1 MKVQKGW
8 ARKVGMWAFGR
19 FLMREYPF
27 VENYF
32 LSQAMEVNKVVDIP
46 VSYLGGVASSNA
58 VKEAM
63 ENDFEL
69 ISVGRALIHDP
80 YFVQKVKSSKH
91 VSPCNH
97 CNECLAEMD
106 KNGVKCVL

>member
-32 LSQAMEVNKVVDIP
+32 LSQAMEVNKVVDF
-46 VSYLGGVASSNA
+46 
-58 VKEAM
+58 EA
-63 ENDFEL
+63 
-69 ISVGRALIHDP
+69 ALQAHM
-80 YFVQKVKSSKH
+80 KSSFSEFIDK
-91 VSPCNH
+91 VNATCNYSDDVEETLH
-97 CNECLAEMD
+97 KAVRD
-106 KNGVKCVL
+106 FKANGSW